1 MASYL
6 ASQGFDGPGA
16 IVNQQT
22 KKTTLSGVLGFGPG
36 EGGGIGGHSAHLI
49 GFLAF
54 WFIGVASSLASQG
67 FDGPRAIINQKTK
80 KPTLSG
86 VLGFGPGE
94 GGEVGAF

>member
-1 MASYL
+1 M
-6 ASQGFDGPGA
+6 GW
-16 IVNQQT
+16 
-22 KKTTLSGVLGFGPG
+22 
-36 EGGGIGGHSAHLI
+36 HSAHLI
-49 GFLAF
+49 GFLVF

-94 GGEVGAF
+94 GGGMGGRAFCTFDWFSGFLVYWYGQLPGLPRL